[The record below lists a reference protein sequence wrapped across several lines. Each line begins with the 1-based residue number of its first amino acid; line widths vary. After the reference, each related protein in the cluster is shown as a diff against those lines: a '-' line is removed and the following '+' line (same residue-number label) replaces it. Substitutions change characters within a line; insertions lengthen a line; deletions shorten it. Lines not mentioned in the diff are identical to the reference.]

1 MFDNG
6 DIKLNKLTN
15 FFSAAA
21 TKRPAITI
29 LVVLLLSGFFGY
41 MASQQEE
48 LNTSFGGEL
57 DTPEI
62 KAQTKLGEYFQTSG
76 SQSVFQIILSGDDV
90 LTVDGYLAWQ
100 ELKQTVAQS
109 EIAPYLVSQPGQP
122 LIAGFFAPID
132 FARTYDYSIDINSMN
147 DEQFKALYVKANSQM
162 PPEFKAF
169 ASALL
174 SESYD
179 EDAVTASAGLAIIT
193 VDSAKF
199 VEEYGL
205 EAGAF
210 IEQPRMEVALNN
222 SLSEIQVGNVKV
234 SGFSFGLL
242 FGDEGEDFQQEIGG
256 LFAQA
261 FVIILVVL
269 SYIFFMKSKLF
280 SRKPLNI
287 LRRLIAISFMAF
299 GIAGVISPLVSDLE
313 TPLLSWMM
321 LDDPLLGR
329 MIPLSV
335 FTFGF
340 LLNSRR
346 RSSSD
351 LFLSLGA
358 ILLSIGWMT
367 GAGTILGPG
376 YLDIIG
382 APNQVSQIAPIIL
395 IGLGVDYAIHFN
407 SRYREEI
414 GSGNSID
421 GATSSTLKS
430 VGIALTLATLATMV
444 GFLTNIVSPLPEL
457 KDFGILVSV
466 GIFFAF
472 FLVMTF
478 VPAIRTLLDKRAE
491 KKEKID
497 SEAFTS
503 SGDSVLNKISEASGI
518 IPRKLKIVAIGL
530 LVTVST
536 YGYISFTNL
545 ETIFE
550 FTDFLPEDNP
560 VVKTLDLLS
569 EEFGGGFGETT
580 SVLIEGDDL
589 ATPEIHNALIASI
602 NNLSE
607 KENIVVYAGNVAAES
622 VLSSMGELLTPAAGP
637 PGAPAGP
644 PDVELISS
652 LVGYGV
658 DLMSGAEGLEGLK
671 VKNTSDVKGLYEF
684 LAAKDPEAFLAYI
697 YFDENNNV
705 TAQQVRITTSAGSL
719 GAAQLRD
726 DIYVAFAP
734 MINLGIDVAATN
746 DAIVTQSVSDL
757 ISKSQF
763 QSLIFAILASM
774 TFLIIYY
781 FLDMRRPFLGVITIM
796 PVIAIVMGTYLGMYY
811 LDIPLNPVT
820 STLSG
825 LAIGI
830 GVPFVIHVTNRFR
843 ESLSQ
848 GNNPIE
854 AATKTL
860 KTTGGSLFGSA
871 FTTMAGFGILMTS
884 TLKPFQQMGQVVVVA
899 LGFAL
904 VASILIL
911 PTMLVFWAN
920 YHNKKT
926 AKSL

>member
-1 MFDNG
+1 M
-6 DIKLNKLTN
+6 KLLTN
-15 FFSAAA
+15 FFSSAA
-21 TKRPAITI
+21 TKRPVITI
-29 LVVLLLSGFFGY
+29 LVVLLLTGFFGY
-41 MASQQEE
+41 MAGQAEE
-48 LNTSFGGEL
+48 LSTSFGGEL

-62 KAQTKLGEYFQTSG
+62 QASSKLGEYFQTSG
-76 SQSVFQIILSGDDV
+76 SQSVFQIIISGEDV

-100 ELKQTVAQS
+100 EINKAVSES
-109 EIAPYLVSQPGQP
+109 EIYPYLVKDQGGAVQ
-122 LIAGFFAPID
+122 GFFGPVD
-132 FARTYDYSIDINSMN
+132 FAKAFNPAINVAAMS
-147 DEQFKALYVKANSQM
+147 DEQFKQLYNQANGQM
-162 PPEFKAF
+162 PEEFKAF

-174 SESYD
+174 SSTYD
-179 EDAVTASAGLAIIT
+179 EDLTTASAGLAIVTI
-193 VDSAKF
+193 DSSLIVQDF
-199 VEEYGL
+199 GGSD
-205 EAGAF
+205 GAF
-210 IEQPRMEVALNN
+210 IEQPRMEVALAD
-222 SLSEIQVGNVKV
+222 SLNEISIGGIKV

-242 FGDEGEDFQQEIGG
+242 LGNEGDDFLEEIGI
-256 LFAQA
+256 LFGQA
-261 FVIILVVL
+261 FLIILVVL
-269 SYIFFMKSKLF
+269 AYIFFIRP
-280 SRKPLNI
+280 RKGFNI
-287 LRRLIAISFMAF
+287 LKSGRR
-299 GIAGVISPLVSDLE
+299 
-313 TPLLSWMM
+313 
-321 LDDPLLGR
+321 
-329 MIPLSV
+329 
-335 FTFGF
+335 TF
-340 LLNSRR
+340 
-346 RSSSD
+346 SD

-358 ILLSIGWMT
+358 ILLSIGWMQ

-395 IGLGVDYAIHFN
+395 IGLGVDYAIHFT

-414 GSGNSID
+414 GSGNTIAGS
-421 GATSSTLKS
+421 TTSTLKS
-430 VGIALTLATLATMV
+430 VGVALTLATLATIV

-457 KDFGILVSV
+457 KDFGILVST

-491 KKEKID
+491 NKNKINND
-497 SEAFTS
+497 AFSS
-503 SGDSVLNKISEASGI
+503 SGESVLNKVAASSGI
-518 IPRKLKIVAIGL
+518 IPKKLKLVALIL
-530 LVTVST
+530 LFSISG
-536 YGYISFTNL
+536 YGYYSFTNL

-550 FTDFLPEDNP
+550 FTDFLPEDDP
-560 VVKTLDLLS
+560 VVQTLGLLT

-589 ATPEIHNALIASI
+589 ATPDVHNALIESI
-602 NNLSE
+602 NNLAE

-622 VLSSMGELLTPAAGP
+622 VIGTVGQLMVPQGAA
-637 PGAPAGP
+637 PGAPPAM
-644 PDVELISS
+644 PDMELIGTLGS
-652 LVGYGV
+652 YGV
-658 DLMSGAEGLEGLK
+658 DLMSGAQGIDALK
-671 VKNTSDVKGLYEF
+671 VKDTGNVQGLYEYLVESDPESF
-684 LAAKDPEAFLAYI
+684 LANL
-697 YFDENNNV
+697 YFNENNKV

-726 DIYVAFAP
+726 DIYEAFQP
-734 MINLGIDVAATN
+734 MSTLGVSIAATN

-757 ISKSQF
+757 ISESQF

-774 TFLIIYY
+774 IFLVLYY
-781 FLDMRRPFLGVITIM
+781 MIDIRKPFLGVITIL
-796 PVIAIVMGTYLGMYY
+796 PVVAIVMGTYLGMYF

-843 ESLSQ
+843 ETLLVADS
-848 GNNPIE
+848 PVD
-854 AATKTL
+854 AVRTTL

-884 TLKPFQQMGQVVVVA
+884 SLKPFQQMGQVVVVA

-911 PTMLVFWAN
+911 PTLLVFWAN

>member
-1 MFDNG
+1 M
-6 DIKLNKLTN
+6 KLLTN
-15 FFSAAA
+15 FFSSAA
-21 TKRPAITI
+21 TKRPLATI
-29 LVVLLLSGFFGY
+29 LVVFLLTGFFGY
-41 MASQQEE
+41 MASQTEE

-62 KAQTKLGEYFQTSG
+62 KAQGKLGDYFQTSG
-76 SQSVFQIILSGDDV
+76 SQSVFQIIISGEDV
-90 LTVDGYLAWQ
+90 LTVDGYLAWKEVQ
-100 ELKQTVAQS
+100 KTVSESDLK
-109 EIAPYLVSQPGQP
+109 PYLVSQPGQP
-122 LIAGFFAPID
+122 SVQGFFAPID
-132 FARTYDYSIDINSMN
+132 FAITFNPMLNMNAIKSMN
-147 DEQFKALYVKANSQM
+147 DTQFKNLYNEANSQM

-179 EDAVTASAGLAIIT
+179 EDKTSASAGLAIIT
-193 VDSAKF
+193 VDTAKF
-199 VEEYGL
+199 TEEYGFD
-205 EAGAF
+205 GAF
-210 IEQPRMEVALNN
+210 IEQPKMEVALNK
-222 SLSEIQVGNVKV
+222 SLSEIEVGNVKV

-269 SYIFFMKSKLF
+269 SYIFFMKSSSF
-280 SRKPLNI
+280 SRRPVNL
-287 LRRLIAISFMAF
+287 LRRLLAFVLMFF
-299 GIAGVISPLVSDLE
+299 GITGVVLPLIGDMEVAF
-313 TPLLSWMM
+313 LSWMQ

-329 MIPLSV
+329 MIPLAT

-346 RSSSD
+346 RTSSD

-358 ILLSIGWMT
+358 ILLSIGWMQ

-414 GSGNSID
+414 GSGNTINGS
-421 GATSSTLKS
+421 TSSTLKS
-430 VGIALTLATLATMV
+430 VGIALTLATLATIV

-478 VPAIRTLLDKRAE
+478 VPAIRTLLDRRAE

-518 IPRKLKIVAIGL
+518 IPKKLKLIALTL
-530 LVTVST
+530 LVSVSS

-589 ATPEIHNALIASI
+589 ATPEVHNALIQSI
-602 NNLSE
+602 NNLSD
-607 KENIVVYAGNVAAES
+607 KENIVVYAGNVAQES
-622 VLSSMGELLTPAAGP
+622 VVGSLGQLLAPQSGP

-644 PDVELISS
+644 PDMELIGTLSS
-652 LVGYGV
+652 YGV
-658 DLMSGAEGLEGLK
+658 DIMSGSQGLDALK
-671 VKNTSDVKGLYEF
+671 VKTSGDVKGLYEYLVGKDSETF
-684 LAAKDPEAFLAYI
+684 LASI
-697 YFDENNNV
+697 YFDENSKV

-719 GAAQLRD
+719 AAAQLRD
-726 DIYVAFAP
+726 DIYDAFKP
-734 MINLGIDVAATN
+734 VTDLGINVAATN

-757 ISKSQF
+757 ISQSQF

-774 TFLIIYY
+774 SFLIIYY
-781 FLDMRRPFLGVITIM
+781 FLDMRRPFLGVITIL
-796 PVIAIVMGTYLGMYY
+796 PVVAIVMGTYLGMYY

-843 ESLSQ
+843 EALLES
-848 GNNPIE
+848 NNPVE
-854 AATKTL
+854 AATITL

-911 PTMLVFWAN
+911 PTLLVFWAN
-920 YHNKKT
+920 YHNRKT

>member
-1 MFDNG
+1 M
-6 DIKLNKLTN
+6 KLLTN
-15 FFSAAA
+15 FFSSAA
-21 TKRPAITI
+21 TKRPVITI
-29 LVVLLLSGFFGY
+29 LVVLLLTGFFGY
-41 MASQQEE
+41 MAGQAEE
-48 LNTSFGGEL
+48 LSTSFGGEL

-62 KAQTKLGEYFQTSG
+62 QASSKLGEYFQTSG
-76 SQSVFQIILSGDDV
+76 SQSVFQIIISGEDV

-100 ELKQTVAQS
+100 EINKAVSES
-109 EIAPYLVSQPGQP
+109 EIYPYLVKDQGGAVQ
-122 LIAGFFAPID
+122 GFFAPVD
-132 FARTYDYSIDINSMN
+132 FAKAFSPAINVAAMS
-147 DEQFKALYVKANSQM
+147 DEQFKQLYNQANSQM
-162 PPEFKAF
+162 PAEFKAF

-174 SESYD
+174 SSTYD
-179 EDAVTASAGLAIIT
+179 EDLTTASAGLAIVTI
-193 VDSAKF
+193 DSSLIVQDF
-199 VEEYGL
+199 GGSE
-205 EAGAF
+205 GAF
-210 IEQPRMEVALNN
+210 IEQPRMEVALAD
-222 SLSEIQVGNVKV
+222 SLNEISIGGIKV

-242 FGDEGEDFQQEIGG
+242 LGNEGDDFLEEIGI
-256 LFAQA
+256 LFGQA
-261 FVIILVVL
+261 FLIILVVL
-269 SYIFFMKSKLF
+269 AYIFFIRP
-280 SRKPLNI
+280 RKGFNI
-287 LRRLIAISFMAF
+287 LKSGRR
-299 GIAGVISPLVSDLE
+299 
-313 TPLLSWMM
+313 
-321 LDDPLLGR
+321 
-329 MIPLSV
+329 
-335 FTFGF
+335 TF
-340 LLNSRR
+340 
-346 RSSSD
+346 SD

-358 ILLSIGWMT
+358 ILLSIGWMQ

-395 IGLGVDYAIHFN
+395 IGLGVDYAIHFT

-414 GSGNSID
+414 GSGNTIAGS
-421 GATSSTLKS
+421 TTSTLKS
-430 VGIALTLATLATMV
+430 VGVALTLATLATIV

-457 KDFGILVSV
+457 KDFGILVST

-491 KKEKID
+491 NKNKINND
-497 SEAFTS
+497 AFSS
-503 SGDSVLNKISEASGI
+503 SGESVLNKVAASSGI
-518 IPRKLKIVAIGL
+518 IPKKLKVVALIL
-530 LVTVST
+530 LFSISG
-536 YGYISFTNL
+536 YGYFSFTNL

-550 FTDFLPEDNP
+550 FTDFLPEDDP
-560 VVKTLDLLS
+560 VVQTLGLLT

-589 ATPEIHNALIASI
+589 ATPEVHNALIESI
-602 NNLSE
+602 NNLAE

-622 VLSSMGELLTPAAGP
+622 VIGTVGQLMVPQGAA
-637 PGAPAGP
+637 PGAPPAM
-644 PDVELISS
+644 PDMELIGTLGS
-652 LVGYGV
+652 YGV
-658 DLMSGAEGLEGLK
+658 DLMSGAQGIDALK
-671 VKNTSDVKGLYEF
+671 VKDTGNVQGLYEYLVESDPESF
-684 LAAKDPEAFLAYI
+684 LANL
-697 YFDENNNV
+697 YFNENNKV

-726 DIYVAFAP
+726 DIYEAFQP
-734 MINLGIDVAATN
+734 MSTLGVSIAATN

-757 ISKSQF
+757 ISESQF

-774 TFLIIYY
+774 IFLVLYY
-781 FLDMRRPFLGVITIM
+781 MIDIRKPFLGVITIL
-796 PVIAIVMGTYLGMYY
+796 PVVAIVMGTYLGMYF

-843 ESLSQ
+843 ETLLVADSPV
-848 GNNPIE
+848 N
-854 AATKTL
+854 AVRTTL

-884 TLKPFQQMGQVVVVA
+884 SLKPFQQMGQVVVVA

-911 PTMLVFWAN
+911 PTLLVFWAN

>member
-1 MFDNG
+1 M
-6 DIKLNKLTN
+6 KLLTN
-15 FFSAAA
+15 FFSSAA
-21 TKRPAITI
+21 TKRPVITI
-29 LVVLLLSGFFGY
+29 LVVLLLTGFFGY
-41 MASQQEE
+41 MAGQAEE
-48 LNTSFGGEL
+48 LSTSFGGEL

-62 KAQTKLGEYFQTSG
+62 QASSKLGEYFQTSG
-76 SQSVFQIILSGDDV
+76 SQSVFQIIISGEDV

-100 ELKQTVAQS
+100 EINKAVSES
-109 EIAPYLVSQPGQP
+109 EIYPYLVKDQGGAVQ
-122 LIAGFFAPID
+122 GFFGPVD
-132 FARTYDYSIDINSMN
+132 FAKAFNPAINVAAMS
-147 DEQFKALYVKANSQM
+147 DEQFKQLYNQANGQM
-162 PPEFKAF
+162 PEEFKAF

-174 SESYD
+174 SSTYD
-179 EDAVTASAGLAIIT
+179 EDLTTASAGLAIVTI
-193 VDSAKF
+193 DSSLIVQDF
-199 VEEYGL
+199 GGSD
-205 EAGAF
+205 GAF
-210 IEQPRMEVALNN
+210 IEQPRMEVALAD
-222 SLSEIQVGNVKV
+222 SLNEISIGGIKV

-242 FGDEGEDFQQEIGG
+242 LGNEGDDFLEEIGI
-256 LFAQA
+256 LFGQA
-261 FVIILVVL
+261 FLIILVVL
-269 SYIFFMKSKLF
+269 AYIFFIRP
-280 SRKPLNI
+280 RKGFNI
-287 LRRLIAISFMAF
+287 LKSGRR
-299 GIAGVISPLVSDLE
+299 
-313 TPLLSWMM
+313 
-321 LDDPLLGR
+321 
-329 MIPLSV
+329 
-335 FTFGF
+335 TF
-340 LLNSRR
+340 
-346 RSSSD
+346 SD

-358 ILLSIGWMT
+358 ILLSIGWMQ

-395 IGLGVDYAIHFN
+395 IGLGVDYAIHFT

-414 GSGNSID
+414 GSGNTIAGS
-421 GATSSTLKS
+421 TTSTLKS
-430 VGIALTLATLATMV
+430 VGVALTLATLATIV

-457 KDFGILVSV
+457 KDFGILVST

-491 KKEKID
+491 NKNKINND
-497 SEAFTS
+497 AFSS
-503 SGDSVLNKISEASGI
+503 SGERVLNKVAASSGI
-518 IPRKLKIVAIGL
+518 IPKKLKVVALIL
-530 LVTVST
+530 LFSISG
-536 YGYISFTNL
+536 YGYYSFTNL

-550 FTDFLPEDNP
+550 FTDFLPEDDP
-560 VVKTLDLLS
+560 VVQTLGLLT

-589 ATPEIHNALIASI
+589 ATPEVHNALIESI
-602 NNLSE
+602 NNLAE

-622 VLSSMGELLTPAAGP
+622 VIGTVGQLMVPQGAA
-637 PGAPAGP
+637 PGAPPAM
-644 PDVELISS
+644 PDMELIGTLGS
-652 LVGYGV
+652 YGV
-658 DLMSGAEGLEGLK
+658 DLMSGAQGIDALK
-671 VKNTSDVKGLYEF
+671 IKDTGNVQGLYEYLVESDPESF
-684 LAAKDPEAFLAYI
+684 LANL
-697 YFDENNNV
+697 YFNENNKV

-726 DIYVAFAP
+726 DIYEAFQP
-734 MINLGIDVAATN
+734 MSTLGVSIAATN

-757 ISKSQF
+757 ISESQF

-774 TFLIIYY
+774 IFLVLYY
-781 FLDMRRPFLGVITIM
+781 MIDIRKPFLGVITIL
-796 PVIAIVMGTYLGMYY
+796 PVVAIVMGTYLGMYF

-843 ESLSQ
+843 ETLLVADS
-848 GNNPIE
+848 PVD
-854 AATKTL
+854 AVRTTL

-884 TLKPFQQMGQVVVVA
+884 SLKPFQQMGQVVVVA

-911 PTMLVFWAN
+911 PTLLVFWAN

>member
-1 MFDNG
+1 M
-6 DIKLNKLTN
+6 KLLTN
-15 FFSAAA
+15 FFSSAA
-21 TKRPAITI
+21 TKRPVITI
-29 LVVLLLSGFFGY
+29 LVVLLLTGFFGY
-41 MASQQEE
+41 MAGQAEE
-48 LNTSFGGEL
+48 LSTSFGGEL

-62 KAQTKLGEYFQTSG
+62 QASSKLSEYFQTSG
-76 SQSVFQIILSGDDV
+76 SQSVFQIIISGEDV

-100 ELKQTVAQS
+100 EINKAVSES
-109 EIAPYLVSQPGQP
+109 EIYPYLVKDQGGAVQ
-122 LIAGFFAPID
+122 GFFAPVD
-132 FARTYDYSIDINSMN
+132 FAKAFNPAINVGAMS
-147 DEQFKALYVKANSQM
+147 DEQFKQLYNQSNAQM
-162 PPEFKAF
+162 PAEFKAF

-174 SESYD
+174 SSTYN
-179 EDAVTASAGLAIIT
+179 EDLTTASAGLAIVTI
-193 VDSAKF
+193 DSSLIVQEF
-199 VEEYGL
+199 GGSD
-205 EAGAF
+205 GAF
-210 IEQPRMEVALNN
+210 IEQPRMEVALADALNQI
-222 SLSEIQVGNVKV
+222 SVGSIKV

-242 FGDEGEDFQQEIGG
+242 LGNEGDDFLEEIGI

-261 FVIILVVL
+261 FLIILVVL
-269 SYIFFMKSKLF
+269 AYIFFIRP
-280 SRKPLNI
+280 RKGFNI
-287 LRRLIAISFMAF
+287 LKSGRRTF
-299 GIAGVISPLVSDLE
+299 SDL
-313 TPLLSWMM
+313 L
-321 LDDPLLGR
+321 
-329 MIPLSV
+329 
-335 FTFGF
+335 
-340 LLNSRR
+340 
-346 RSSSD
+346 
-351 LFLSLGA
+351 LSLGA
-358 ILLSIGWMT
+358 ILLSIGWMQ

-395 IGLGVDYAIHFN
+395 IGLGVDYAIHFT

-414 GSGNSID
+414 GSGNTIAGS
-421 GATSSTLKS
+421 TTSTLKS
-430 VGIALTLATLATMV
+430 VGIALTLATLATIV

-457 KDFGILVSV
+457 KDFGILVST

-491 KKEKID
+491 NKDKINKD
-497 SEAFTS
+497 AFSS
-503 SGDSVLNKISEASGI
+503 SGESVLNKVAASSGI
-518 IPRKLKIVAIGL
+518 IPKKLKIVALVL
-530 LVTVST
+530 LFSISG
-536 YGYISFTNL
+536 YGYFSFTNL

-550 FTDFLPEDNP
+550 FTDFLPEDDP
-560 VVKTLDLLS
+560 VVQTLGLLTD
-569 EEFGGGFGETT
+569 EFGGGFGETT

-589 ATPEIHNALIASI
+589 ATPEVHNALIDSI

-622 VLSSMGELLTPAAGP
+622 VIGTVGQLLAPQGAA
-637 PGAPAGP
+637 PGAPP
-644 PDVELISS
+644 SMPDMELLGTLGSF
-652 LVGYGV
+652 GV
-658 DLMSGAEGLEGLK
+658 DLMSGAQGIDALR
-671 VKNTSDVKGLYEF
+671 VKENGNVQGLYEY
-684 LAAKDPEAFLAYI
+684 LVVSDPEAFLANL
-697 YFDENNNV
+697 YFNEDDKV

-726 DIYVAFAP
+726 DIYDAFQP
-734 MINLGIDVAATN
+734 MSTLGVSIAATN

-757 ISKSQF
+757 ISESQF

-774 TFLIIYY
+774 TFLILYY
-781 FLDMRRPFLGVITIM
+781 LIDIRKPFLGVITIL
-796 PVIAIVMGTYLGMYY
+796 PVVAIVMGTYLGMYF

-843 ESLSQ
+843 ETLLIAD
-848 GNNPIE
+848 NPVD
-854 AATKTL
+854 AVRTTL

-884 TLKPFQQMGQVVVVA
+884 SLKPFQQMGQVVVVA

-911 PTMLVFWAN
+911 PTLLVFWAN